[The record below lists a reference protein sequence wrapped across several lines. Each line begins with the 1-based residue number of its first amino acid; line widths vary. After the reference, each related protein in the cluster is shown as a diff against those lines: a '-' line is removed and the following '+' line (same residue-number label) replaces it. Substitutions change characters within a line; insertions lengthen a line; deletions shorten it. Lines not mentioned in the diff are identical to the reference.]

1 MKCPKWISI
10 FMLLIVPAVAA
21 AQLAEHD
28 QLVVQ
33 VPFSFVVANTVIPQG
48 EILVQRADTV
58 GRVLAIRNVEA
69 KISLFA
75 TASTKAG
82 PAEEGKFL
90 IFNKYGDRYF
100 LAAMKVEGSPALYRF
115 SPSKLEMEMLAQNR
129 PKADEVLVAT
139 GR

>member
-1 MKCPKWISI
+1 
-10 FMLLIVPAVAA
+10 MLLIVPAVAV
-21 AQLAEHD
+21 AQLGEHD

-48 EILVQRADTV
+48 EILVQRADTA
-58 GRVLAIRNVEA
+58 GRVLAIRHAGA
-69 KISLFA
+69 KINIFA

-82 PAEEGKFL
+82 PAHTGRFL

-100 LAAMKVEGSPALYRF
+100 LAGMKVEDSSQLYRF
-115 SPSKLEMEMLAQNR
+115 SPSKLEKEMLAQNQPR
-129 PKADEVLVAT
+129 ADEVLIAT